1 MKHSGTKTIKTE
13 RLTLRRFRATDF
25 FYALT
30 WYRKKELCRFSESR
44 TKNNVIG
51 TARFILGKIIKYKNP
66 DYYCWAITIN
76 NKIHGMIQAIPL
88 CNKEDA
94 FSFYYFLNP
103 KLFSKGYMSEALIK
117 VIEFMKDEG
126 AQYICC
132 ECDVDNI
139 GSYKV
144 MEKANMKR
152 SSQIRKECF
161 KYPDGRISDG
171 YFYETKFNSGK

>member
-30 WYRKKELCRFSESR
+30 WYRKKELYRFSESR

-51 TARFILGKIIKYKNP
+51 TARFVLGKIIKYKNP

-76 NKIHGMIQAIPL
+76 NKIHGMIQVSPL
-88 CNKEDA
+88 RNKKD
-94 FSFYYFLNP
+94 SFTLYYFLNP
-103 KLFSKGYMSEALIK
+103 KLFSKGYMSEALIQ
-117 VIEFMKDEG
+117 VMEFMKNEG
-126 AQYICC
+126 AQSIYS
-132 ECDVDNI
+132 ECDIDNI

-152 SSQIRKECF
+152 SSQIRKNRF

-171 YFYETKFNSGK
+171 YFYEIKFN